1 MFVLPIDRIQ
11 KPSFQLTLSLH
22 ARKPRFPSLH
32 PRINSEARLAT
43 AERPTASCRSSSST
57 GTASERREPRSL
69 SHRKKNSTRMNEKQ
83 HTSSLTESPTCHST
97 PPSQSCHHASPHSCH
112 HASSHIRHAPTK
124 RLPQHPY
131 RINPA
136 AGSQPTKLISA
147 TGQTRN
153 APPPHQRERSIASCP
168 LPKRKAHHREL
179 QQYIISQGRSA
190 ANRNASVHASV
201 HVPSTLKCFPSQL
214 NYCNASAGH

>member
-57 GTASERREPRSL
+57 GTTSERRERTTFP
-69 SHRKKNSTRMNEKQ
+69 KPPQKNSTRMNEKQ

-147 TGQTRN
+147 TGDVRN
-153 APPPHQRERSIASCP
+153 APPRERSIASCP

-179 QQYIISQGRSA
+179 QQ
-190 ANRNASVHASV
+190 
-201 HVPSTLKCFPSQL
+201 
-214 NYCNASAGH
+214 